1 MRLSFGFLLTLESLK
16 DFPLYLLDIKLIYTQ
31 NKRDLNEILIDFLFI
46 FDKSLQMGKVFVHLG
61 SGAGDLDSRQ
71 NFRCG
76 FTEFIKKN
84 SNSND
89 KIFCVEAN
97 PFNIEK
103 LKESYVNFRNV
114 EIFNLGI
121 SLEKT
126 DQIKFYY
133 TEKDAPHFQVTS
145 IKKEHVER
153 HYPGEQ
159 IKNFII
165 KAIEIN
171 DFFRKIDQANIDYL
185 SIDLEGID
193 LDVLKSID
201 LEKYNIKN
209 ISIEYLHLKKLQKK
223 DLIKYL
229 SKKGYSYCGYG
240 YDHKNFDY
248 LFRKKKIYW
257 NIFISKL
264 FLWII
269 STKHY
274 KYLNNIIIK
283 K

>member
-1 MRLSFGFLLTLESLK
+1 
-16 DFPLYLLDIKLIYTQ
+16 
-31 NKRDLNEILIDFLFI
+31 
-46 FDKSLQMGKVFVHLG
+46 MGKIFVHLG
-61 SGAGDLDSRQ
+61 SGAGDLDSRV

-84 SNSND
+84 SDTND
-89 KIFCVEAN
+89 KVFLVEAN

-103 LKESYVNFRNV
+103 LKESYINFQNV

-121 SLEKT
+121 SLDQS

-133 TEKDAPHFQVTS
+133 AENDAPHFQVTS
-145 IKKEHVER
+145 VKKEHVEK
-153 HYPGEQ
+153 HYPGKE
-159 IKNFII
+159 IKNFSVKSIN
-165 KAIEIN
+165 IN

-193 LDVLKSID
+193 LEVLKSIN
-201 LEKYNIKN
+201 LEMYDIKN
-209 ISIEYLHLKKLQKK
+209 ISIEYLHLKKFQRK
-223 DLIKYL
+223 DLISYL

-240 YDHKNFDY
+240 YDHNNFDY

-257 NIFISKL
+257 NILISKL
-264 FLWII
+264 FLWFI
-269 STKHY
+269 SSKHY
-274 KYLNNIIIK
+274 KYFNYFIIK